1 MPPNSQHAEVV
12 SMLETIVNNSKIE
25 GRCNI
30 TLLQDIARNLRLN
43 QEELKALKAKLEEV
57 DAMKNKNKSLS
68 ELAAEIL
75 AGFVKK

>member
-1 MPPNSQHAEVV
+1 MLPNSQHAELV
-12 SMLETIVNNSKIE
+12 SMLETMANNSKIE

-43 QEELKALKAKLEEV
+43 QEELKALKAKLEGV
-57 DAMKNKNKSLS
+57 DATKKNKSLS

>member
-1 MPPNSQHAEVV
+1 MPPNSQHAELV
-12 SMLETIVNNSKIE
+12 SMLETIANNSKIE